1 MRQRA
6 FTLIELLVVIAIIA
20 ILAAILF
27 PVFAK
32 AREKARQA
40 SCLSNAKQQGAA
52 FMQYVQDYDE
62 MFPDTLMGRD
72 RSGATVDPTLVVPWY
87 WNIYPY
93 CKNLNVFD
101 CASFKTYKTVPATI
115 SGLAG
120 AGIQTGGYGAVRE
133 VLGYAGGLGYY
144 NSGADSWLP
153 YGNPNLN
160 TYGKPQ
166 AAMSAPSENILV
178 CDSPNYVCERE
189 YWDRTDNAT
198 QPDAATATDYG
209 NAYYFVHSRHN
220 DGANGIFADGHAKW
234 LKRGIKNHPTGHP
247 NAGAGADMWVYYQFH

>member
-1 MRQRA
+1 MKARG

-40 SCLSNAKQQGAA
+40 SCGSNTKQQATA
-52 FMQYVQDYDE
+52 FMQYISDYDE

-72 RSGATVDPTLVVPWY
+72 RCGGTVDPLLVVPWY
-87 WNIYPY
+87 WAVNPY
-93 CKNLNVFD
+93 CKNLQVFD
-101 CASFKTYKTVPATI
+101 CPSFKLWKTVAAPI
-115 SGLAG
+115 SGAG
-120 AGIQTGGYGAVRE
+120 GTSIQTGGYGAVRE

-144 NSGADSWLP
+144 NSGNDTWAPWA
-153 YGNPNLN
+153 NPNLSG
-160 TYGKPQ
+160 YGKPQ
-166 AAMSAPSENILV
+166 AAMTMPAENILV

-189 YWDRTDNAT
+189 YWDRTDNTT

-209 NAYYFVHSRHN
+209 NSYYFVHSRHN
-220 DGANGIFADGHAKW
+220 DGANAVFADGHAKW
-234 LKRGIKNHPTGHP
+234 LKRGIKGHP
-247 NAGAGADMWVYYQFH
+247 ASHPNPGAGADQWVYYQFH